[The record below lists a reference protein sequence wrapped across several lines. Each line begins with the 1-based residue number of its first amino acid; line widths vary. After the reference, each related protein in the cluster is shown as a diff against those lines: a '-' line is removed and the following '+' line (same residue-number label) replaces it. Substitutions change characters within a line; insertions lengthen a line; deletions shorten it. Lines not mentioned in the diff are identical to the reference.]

1 MPDIALISCVSMKRK
16 NEAEAGNLYISPLF
30 KYSKEF
36 ATERFDI
43 FYILSAKH
51 GLLSPDKKI
60 HPYDM
65 TLNNMS
71 KENRKRWADKVYK
84 DITERTKPSDKIIF
98 LAGENYRE
106 FLIEKLRE
114 RGNPVRAPFYRMSIG
129 EQLQWYSNFQK
140 NFDRIED
147 LDYFYSLLN
156 KLNDGLNNG
165 IRLGKTDGKMNWPKK
180 GVYFFFGDGEFRKTS
195 PFESRVV
202 RVGTHAISKGS
213 SSTLWNRLRTH
224 RGTLKLGG
232 NHRGSVFRLH
242 VGNSLISKYGL
253 EYPTWSN
260 GSSADRDTKEYEKP
274 LEKRVSEVLGKMK
287 ILWLAINDKSSADS
301 DRAFI
306 ERNSIALLS
315 TFFRT
320 HDTAG
325 KDWLGNYNPHNSIIK
340 SSLWNV
346 NHVEEDYDPR
356 FLEIFEKYVNI
367 TINNEKQTS
376 KSLVPHDWLVNRITK
391 DRQLNLFDK

>member
-1 MPDIALISCVSMKRK
+1 MPNIALISCVSMKRK
-16 NEAEAGNLYISPLF
+16 NKAEAGNLYISPLF
-30 KYSKEF
+30 NYSKEF
-36 ATERFDI
+36 ATERFDS
-43 FYILSAKH
+43 FFILSAKH

-71 KENRKRWADKVYK
+71 KENRKEWSDKVYK
-84 DITERTKPSDKIIF
+84 EITKITEPNDKIIF

-106 FLIEKLRE
+106 FLIDKLRE
-114 RGNPVRAPFYRMSIG
+114 RGNSVRTPFYRMSIG
-129 EQLQWYSNFQK
+129 EQLQWYSNYQK
-140 NFDRIED
+140 NLDRIED
-147 LDYFYSLLN
+147 LDYFYSLLS

-165 IRLGKTDGKMNWPKK
+165 VRLGEADGKMNWPKK
-180 GVYFFFGDGEFRKTS
+180 GVYFFFEDGEFRKTS
-195 PFESRVV
+195 PFEKRVV

-224 RGTLKLGG
+224 RGTLNLGG

-242 VGNSLISKYGL
+242 VGNSLINKYGL
-253 EYPTWSN
+253 EYPTWSI
-260 GSSADRDTKEYEKP
+260 GSSADRATKEYEKP

-287 ILWLAINDKSSADS
+287 VLWLAINDKSSADS

-325 KDWLGNYNPHNSIIK
+325 KDWLGNYNPHKSIVK

-356 FLEIFEKYVNI
+356 FLEIFEEYVNI

-376 KSLVPHDWLVNRITK
+376 KSLVPRDWLINRITK